1 MPNNGNDHN
10 VNGGYEGPD
19 DEQPDPHQKTAPGT
33 EISNDNGLVKFH
45 SYQDK
50 AGREAATSPIVMA
63 DHPGMSQYPA
73 PALKPDEP
81 EPATPQI
88 PAAVIKQYQDE
99 GASELKNEI
108 SDIDSNPQNPSN
120 TALRDRASHVTD
132 YTPDQWKEV
141 RSKSIAYRTAQ
152 IKTDVAERISK
163 YPKKEMTDKRTVR
176 ERAKKT
182 NIVKDMQARTASER
196 KEKTDVTSDERK
208 VKALIAEK
216 DKEATTQERA
226 NKPNE
231 AQVKK
236 DELVKLNQETVD
248 HEKEAEE
255 KYKISDAAQKDAWDA
270 ERQREKDA
278 YKERVDK
285 QEALENEAKPGE
297 SLAAVMAR
305 KQRDFLDTLAKDA
318 YVASLGDSRGDAKSA
333 DEEKNVAV
341 QLEEN
346 AQAAVLPQMKPGAF
360 AATGESPSL
369 GIRE

>member
-1 MPNNGNDHN
+1 MREI
-10 VNGGYEGPD
+10 GGE
-19 DEQPDPHQKTAPGT
+19 
-33 EISNDNGLVKFH
+33 S
-45 SYQDK
+45 S
-50 AGREAATSPIVMA
+50 
-63 DHPGMSQYPA
+63 
-73 PALKPDEP
+73 
-81 EPATPQI
+81 
-88 PAAVIKQYQDE
+88 
-99 GASELKNEI
+99 
-108 SDIDSNPQNPSN
+108 
-120 TALRDRASHVTD
+120 
-132 YTPDQWKEV
+132 
-141 RSKSIAYRTAQ
+141 
-152 IKTDVAERISK
+152 
-163 YPKKEMTDKRTVR
+163 
-176 ERAKKT
+176 
-182 NIVKDMQARTASER
+182 ASER

-297 SLAAVMAR
+297 SLAAVKAR